1 MASTDCNNENDALE
15 DDPLTEDLLPTSN
28 ITFDKDKHVMYFK
41 RCMAY
46 LPEPY
51 TNNDTNRMTLAFFG
65 LGGLDL
71 LNMIETIYSAEQREQ
86 WIDWIYAQQILPDK
100 DNPGKLL
107 NTLLRSNV
115 PRLKFQSLRPWL
127 ELNRHI
133 CGFRGSPFSGLP
145 YSREGCRES
154 RFPFDAAHL
163 AMTYTALCS
172 LLILGDDFS
181 RIDRGAIINGLTY
194 LQKDDGSFTQTYHG
208 MESDMRF
215 LYCACAISYMLKDFS
230 GINIEKCVD
239 YIRRS
244 QGYDYGIGQKPGLES
259 HGGSTY
265 CAISALSLLN
275 KIDEGLISKDRTI
288 FWLLSRQVSGFQGR
302 ANKPE
307 DTCYSFWIG
316 ASLKPSF
323 DLKILGAFDYIDK
336 EANRLFLSTT
346 QGRQG
351 GFSKWPDLIPDIM
364 HAYMGIAG
372 LSLMDEPGMSTLDC
386 ALNISRKARQNLEN
400 SVFWQGD

>member
-1 MASTDCNNENDALE
+1 MASTDMLE
-15 DDPLTEDLLPTSN
+15 DDTLTEDSSN
-28 ITFDKDKHVMYFK
+28 ITFDRDRHVMYFK
-41 RCMAY
+41 RCMNY

-51 TNNDTNRMTLAFFG
+51 TSNDTNRMTLAFFG
-65 LGGLDL
+65 LGGIDL
-71 LNMIETIYSAEQREQ
+71 LNKIETIYSPVQREQ

-100 DNPGKLL
+100 DNP
-107 NTLLRSNV
+107 
-115 PRLKFQSLRPWL
+115 
-127 ELNRHI
+127 ELNRQI

-145 YSREGCRES
+145 YNPQGCHES
-154 RFPFDAAHL
+154 RFPFDAAHI
-163 AMTYTALCS
+163 AMTYTALCT

-181 RIDRGAIINGLTY
+181 RIDRDAIVNGLTY
-194 LQKDDGSFTQTYHG
+194 LQKDDGSFTQTYNG

-230 GINIEKCVD
+230 GIDIGKCIE

-244 QGYDYGIGQKPGLES
+244 QGYDYGIAQKPGLES

-316 ASLKPSF
+316 ASLKILGVF
-323 DLKILGAFDYIDK
+323 DLIDK

-346 QGRQG
+346 ECHHG
-351 GFSKWPDLIPDIM
+351 GFSKWPDLVPDIM

-386 ALNISRKARQNLEN
+386 ALNISGKARQNLEN